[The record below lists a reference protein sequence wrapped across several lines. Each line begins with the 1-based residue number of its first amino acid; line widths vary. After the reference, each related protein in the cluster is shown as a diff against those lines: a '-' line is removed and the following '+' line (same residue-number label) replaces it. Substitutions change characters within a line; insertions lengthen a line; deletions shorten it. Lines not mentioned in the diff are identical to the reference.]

1 MKSECA
7 DVWSSDIPNEPL
19 PVERTRRSSQ
29 ENWPTNDGW
38 KLYELKDRSQGD
50 CLDKV
55 MTSFQEVLNV
65 TDVKKVATIRDAHTR
80 VKNQVYFIA
89 FTTIF

>member
-7 DVWSSDIPNEPL
+7 DVWDGEIPYEPL

-29 ENWPTNDGW
+29 ENWPSTDGW
-38 KLYELKDRSQGD
+38 KKYELEDHSQVD

-55 MTSFQEVLNV
+55 MASFQEVLHV
-65 TDVKKVATIRDAHTR
+65 SDVKKVATIRDAHTR
-80 VKNQVYFIA
+80 VKFSD
-89 FTTIF
+89 